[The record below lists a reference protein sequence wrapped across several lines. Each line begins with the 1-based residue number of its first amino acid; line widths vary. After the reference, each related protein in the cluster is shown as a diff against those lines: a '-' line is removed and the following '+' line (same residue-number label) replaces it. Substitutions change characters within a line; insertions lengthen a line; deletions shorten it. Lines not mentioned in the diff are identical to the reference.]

1 MKANRQSRDARCDAQ
16 GSRRGEIRMAKKKLL
31 IAAVIV
37 GAFAAFLLYLYTAQI
52 QEEKDE
58 LMANPREVIVAARDI
73 AAGTMLT
80 REHVN
85 TKTVPGQFLPANP
98 LLSQDLEIYLDMPVS
113 ESIREGSMILT
124 SDFAVAE
131 VARTLSGRI
140 PAGERA
146 MTIPVDAISG
156 VSGLLRPG
164 DRVDILGTF
173 PVGTEDNLIPE
184 AAGNDSIGYVTMNLL
199 QNVTLLAVGQEVS
212 DIPSGDARGNR
223 GQYSTVTLSLT
234 PSEAEL
240 LVISQTRGKLML
252 LLRHRDDIEAV
263 TVTKTTLREVL
274 EELEVI
280 NRDRQKRVERR
291 PNCGP
296 NQKLSGGKC
305 VDTIEFLR
313 GGQ

>member
-1 MKANRQSRDARCDAQ
+1 
-16 GSRRGEIRMAKKKLL
+16 MAKKKLL

-37 GAFAAFLLYLYTAQI
+37 GMFAAFLLYLYTAQI
-52 QEEKDE
+52 EEEKDE
-58 LMANPREVIVAARDI
+58 LLANPRDVVVAARDI
-73 AAGTMLT
+73 QAGTLLS
-80 REHVN
+80 RELVN
-85 TKTVPGQFLPANP
+85 TKSVPGQFLPANP
-98 LLSQDLEIYLDMPVS
+98 LLSQDLDIYLDMPVS
-113 ESIREGSMILT
+113 ESIKEGSMILT

-131 VARTLSGRI
+131 VARTLSARI

-173 PVGTEDNLIPE
+173 PVGNEDNLIPE
-184 AAGNDSIGYVTMNLL
+184 ASGQESIGYVTMNLL
-199 QNVTLLAVGQEVS
+199 QNVTLLAVGQEIS
-212 DIPSGDARGNR
+212 DIPSGDSRGNR

-280 NRDRQKRVERR
+280 NRKRQVRVQKR
-291 PNCGP
+291 PKCAAG
-296 NQKLSGGKC
+296 QKLTNGRC
-305 VDTIEFLR
+305 EDTIEFLR
-313 GGQ
+313 

>member
-1 MKANRQSRDARCDAQ
+1 
-16 GSRRGEIRMAKKKLL
+16 MAKKKLL
-31 IAAVIV
+31 IAAIIV
-37 GAFAAFLLYLYTAQI
+37 GSFAAFLLYLYTAQVK
-52 QEEKDE
+52 QEKDE
-58 LMANPREVIVAARDI
+58 IMANPREVIVAARDI
-73 AAGTMLT
+73 SAGTLLT

-98 LLSQDLEIYLDMPVS
+98 LLGQDLEIYLDMPVS
-113 ESIREGSMILT
+113 ESIREGAMILT

-156 VSGLLRPG
+156 VAGLLRPG

-234 PSEAEL
+234 PSESEL

-252 LLRHRDDIEAV
+252 LLRHRDDIESV

-280 NRDRQKRVERR
+280 NRERQVRVEKR
-291 PNCGP
+291 PNCAP
-296 NQKLSGGKC
+296 NQKLSNGRC
-305 VDTIEFLR
+305 VDTIEFVR
-313 GGQ
+313 